1 MDIETFHQ
9 SQLVERKREQEG
21 ESLEAALQRLSDMDD
36 VEGVRAGL
44 GPGWA
49 EW

>member
-9 SQLVERKREQEG
+9 SQIEERDQES
-21 ESLEAALQRLSDMDD
+21 ESLAAALQRLSDIDD